1 MIPHKG
7 HVLKIIQRK
16 QLRIFLILAL
26 LVTLPFALLVA
37 LGQIK
42 NESGLIMIFPM
53 LAGLPWVLLYLILP
67 FDIPGFTSP
76 AAPSSGE
83 TILTFGELFLYMAPV
98 YINIYLATFLIW
110 REKRKKMS

>member
-1 MIPHKG
+1 
-7 HVLKIIQRK
+7 LKITQRK
-16 QLRIFLILAL
+16 KLRIFLILAI

-53 LAGLPWVLLYLILP
+53 LAGLPWILIYLILP
-67 FDIPGFTSP
+67 FDIPGLTS
-76 AAPSSGE
+76 AATSSGE
-83 TILTFGELFLYMAPV
+83 TILSFGELLLFMIPV

-110 REKRKKMS
+110 GEKKKKVEDAGS